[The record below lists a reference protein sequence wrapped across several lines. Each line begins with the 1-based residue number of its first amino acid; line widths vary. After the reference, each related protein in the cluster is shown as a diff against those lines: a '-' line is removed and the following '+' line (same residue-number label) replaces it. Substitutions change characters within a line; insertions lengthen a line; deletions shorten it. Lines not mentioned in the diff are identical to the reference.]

1 MTQLSK
7 LDRTIQVFL
16 IAGSLVVVAL
26 LLHGLETKVNHSLN
40 NAKIQIKETPRAIFW
55 IQINGEN

>member
-1 MTQLSK
+1 MTQPSK

-26 LLHGLETKVNHSLN
+26 LLHGLETKVSHSLN
-40 NAKIQIKETPRAIFW
+40 NATIQIKETPDQFLW
-55 IQINGEN
+55 VQINGEK